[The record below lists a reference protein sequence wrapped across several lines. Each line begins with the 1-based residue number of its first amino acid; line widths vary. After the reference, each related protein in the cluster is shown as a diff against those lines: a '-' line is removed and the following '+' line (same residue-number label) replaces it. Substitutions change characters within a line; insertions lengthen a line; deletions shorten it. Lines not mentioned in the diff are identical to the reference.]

1 MTRLLIALAALFA
14 AATAA
19 PAFAESAVV
28 RGLDKITG
36 HARDYV
42 LPIGR
47 STRIGTLEVIARSC
61 WKSAPEDTPEVKIFV
76 DVFDH
81 PPTAETEEEARV
93 DLFHGWLFAS
103 SPSISAIEHPY
114 YDLWAIDCRG

>member
-1 MTRLLIALAALFA
+1 MKRLALIVSVLVLGA
-14 AATAA
+14 AA

-36 HARDYV
+36 HARDYT

-47 STRIGTLEVIARSC
+47 ATRIGSLEVIARSC
-61 WKSAPEDTPEVKIFV
+61 AKSAPEDTPEVTIFV

-81 PPTAETEEEARV
+81 PPAAENAEAARV
-93 DLFHGWLFAS
+93 DVFHGWLFAS
-103 SPSISAIEHPY
+103 SPGLSAIEHPY
-114 YDLWAIDCRG
+114 YDFWAVDCR